1 MEISKKSILETCN
14 GAIIERVD
22 YEIAKV
28 LPNIMDANTKAT
40 AKREIVVK
48 LALRP
53 YEDRNGFDLEAVS
66 TSKLAPTNPV
76 RTSFCILSSRET
88 GEVQVVENTPQVPG
102 QLQLGGEESE
112 PPVVLNIID
121 FERGEKASC

>member
-53 YEDRNGFDLEAVS
+53 HEDRNGFDLEAVS

-121 FERGEKASC
+121 FERGGKASC

>member
-28 LPNIMDANTKAT
+28 LPNILDVNTKAT

-53 YEDRNGFDLEAVS
+53 YEDRSGFDVEAVS

-76 RTSFCILSSRET
+76 RTSFCILGDRAT

-102 QLQLGGEESE
+102 QLHLDGEESE
-112 PPVVLNIID
+112 QPVVLNIID
-121 FERGEKASC
+121 FAQGG